1 MLFILKL
8 FIAVIC
14 AVSGAIAGNHWIA
27 KLYRTK
33 ENILSFP
40 HKIFAQH
47 ESRKR
52 YLPGVLGMFMAFY
65 LLNSSS
71 AAPSL
76 FFTLFFIYFLVLF
89 TFTDWE
95 QQVIFDVM
103 LLPFALL
110 ARTSLRLV
118 QPIA

>member
-52 YLPGVLGMFMAFY
+52 YLPGVLGMLMAFY
-65 LLNSSS
+65 LLNISSTVLS
-71 AAPSL
+71 HFFGLFFHRPVHAPS
-76 FFTLFFIYFLVLF
+76 VL
-89 TFTDWE
+89 DRRSVE
-95 QQVIFDVM
+95 RSRSQQCTG
-103 LLPFALL
+103 PFG
-110 ARTSLRLV
+110 
-118 QPIA
+118 